1 MVMGSGNYNGRTLT
15 LKNEQ
20 EMYEYEH
27 SEQGFIDS
35 LQGKSSLVQVHLL
48 SGKWF
53 VGKIL
58 GSDDHTILFSKKRDG
73 NQMIYKTAITT
84 ISVFEDKN
92 NGQ

>member
-1 MVMGSGNYNGRTLT
+1 MTNWGS
-15 LKNEQ
+15 NE
-20 EMYEYEH
+20 YEHNEH
-27 SEQGFIDS
+27 SEQTFIDC
-35 LQGKSSLVQVHLL
+35 LQAKNCLVLVHLL

-84 ISVFEDKN
+84 ISIFEDKN